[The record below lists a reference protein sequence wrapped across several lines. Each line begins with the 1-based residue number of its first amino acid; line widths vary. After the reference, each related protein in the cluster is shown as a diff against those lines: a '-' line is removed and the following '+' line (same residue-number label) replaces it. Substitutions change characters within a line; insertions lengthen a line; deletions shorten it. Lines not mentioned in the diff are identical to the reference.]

1 MKNFFKHAR
10 SYIFRG
16 FLAIIPLFLCVLAV
30 QLLYTLIDKKV
41 IGFLNNFFEVRQIPG
56 LGIILVLVTLYLIG
70 LIISNIAGRQIL
82 HFIDGV
88 SQKIPFIGAIYS
100 VGKQLSHG
108 LSVTEGDKKAFQ
120 KAVLVDV
127 SNTNIWVPA
136 FVTGEVFNQKTQEKM
151 IVVLIPTAP
160 TPATGFVAAVKPSQI
175 MDSGWSVEDCLK
187 TIVSVGII
195 APKNIKGTSL
205 S

>member
-1 MKNFFKHAR
+1 MKKFFKHAR
-10 SYIFRG
+10 SYVFRG

-30 QLLYTLIDKKV
+30 RLLYTLIDKKV

-82 HFIDGV
+82 HFIDNV
-88 SQKIPFIGAIYS
+88 SQKIPFLGAIYS

-108 LSVTEGDKKAFQ
+108 LSVTDKKAFQ

-127 SNTNIWVPA
+127 SNANIWLPA
-136 FVTGEVFNQKTQEKM
+136 FVTGEILNQQTQEKM

-160 TPATGFVAAVKPSQI
+160 SPATGFVAVVKPSQI
-175 MDSGWSVEDCLK
+175 MDPGWSVEDCLK

-195 APKNIKGTSL
+195 APKDIKGTSFL
-205 S
+205 G